1 MTIVVQY
8 TRTALFYFLLATFT
22 VFWSIL
28 LFFAIP
34 FVPVNRRHKLLVKYW
49 AVMAMGLA
57 RFICGIKYEVHGKEN
72 IPDTPCVMISNHQ
85 STWETFFLQMLFSPQ
100 APVLK
105 KELLKIPFFGW
116 SIRLIKP
123 IAINRDD
130 PRAALNDVAEQG
142 TAALHDGRWVLIFPE
157 GTRNPDGQLGKFSR
171 GGVNLA
177 RKAGVNVLPIAHNAA
192 TCWPMNS
199 FLKKPGT
206 IQLHIGTVIE
216 TTDRTALEINNE
228 AQSWI
233 ANTLDNINGK
243 SKQV

>member
-105 KELLKIPFFGW
+105 K
-116 SIRLIKP
+116 SY
-123 IAINRDD
+123 
-130 PRAALNDVAEQG
+130 
-142 TAALHDGRWVLIFPE
+142 
-157 GTRNPDGQLGKFSR
+157 
-171 GGVNLA
+171 
-177 RKAGVNVLPIAHNAA
+177 
-192 TCWPMNS
+192 
-199 FLKKPGT
+199 
-206 IQLHIGTVIE
+206 
-216 TTDRTALEINNE
+216 
-228 AQSWI
+228 
-233 ANTLDNINGK
+233 
-243 SKQV
+243 